1 MPKHGSVL
9 LYVHRNRKVHL
20 GRKAQDGH
28 LDFHTGPELC
38 VVAAKTEH
46 NHWQVSPFSLFSGAH
61 LAGVTICTLTYKSIT
76 QLNRSVTR
84 LVN

>member
-1 MPKHGSVL
+1 ML
-9 LYVHRNRKVHL
+9 LYVHRNRKAHL

-28 LDFHTGPELC
+28 LDFHTAPELC
-38 VVAAKTEH
+38 VAAAKIKH
-46 NHWQVSPFSLFSGAH
+46 NHRQVSPFSLSSGAH
-61 LAGVTICTLTYKSIT
+61 LAGVTISTPTHKSIT